1 MNKKRIIIISSVV
14 VAVVLILTFLNISIN
29 ASKNKCLDEY
39 KNKITSKINI
49 ISSIVNKYDISP
61 SGEVEV
67 VANYKGAHGEN
78 YPANFNYNYTLDD
91 KLYFEDEEYTSI
103 DVNKNLLSVI
113 GSLKNIE
120 NVDVSKYESV
130 KKSGNKIKIMYD
142 EKTINEVLKTN
153 FKSISAEV
161 NMSGIIKKIKE
172 INIILDDINITV
184 NGDDLHITYNSK
196 TIDLN
201 LKEDATYVNIN
212 NKLKMNIFTKNNY
225 NFSIVFNNQ
234 VYSLELLE
242 DGLNL
247 KFNTSAS
254 IYNSMSIKV
263 KYKGV
268 SLEKKREANNYN
280 DNPIIRY
287 LSESDLSL

>member
-1 MNKKRIIIISSVV
+1 MNKKKIIIISSI
-14 VAVVLILTFLNISIN
+14 AVVLLIIVFLFISVN

-49 ISSIVNKYDISP
+49 VSNILNKYNIGL

-78 YPANFNYNYTLDD
+78 YPANFNYNYLLED

-103 DVNKNLLSVI
+103 EVNKNLLSVI
-113 GSLKNIE
+113 DSLKNLDNI
-120 NVDVSKYESV
+120 DISKYKSTV
-130 KKSGNKIKIMYD
+130 KKGNKIKIMYD
-142 EKTINEVLKTN
+142 EKTLNEVLKTN
-153 FKSISAEV
+153 FKSIRAEI

-172 INIILDDINITV
+172 INIILDDINISV
-184 NGDDLHITYNSK
+184 NGDDIHIAYDSK
-196 TIDLN
+196 NIDLN
-201 LKEDATYVNIN
+201 LKEDATYVNVN

-263 KYKGV
+263 KYKSV
-268 SLEKKREANNYN
+268 SLEKKREAENYN

-287 LSESDLSL
+287 LRESDLSL

>member
-1 MNKKRIIIISSVV
+1 MNKKKIIIISSI
-14 VAVVLILTFLNISIN
+14 AVVLLIIVFLFISVN

-49 ISSIVNKYDISP
+49 VSNILNKYSIGL

-78 YPANFNYNYTLDD
+78 YPANFNYNYLFED

-103 DVNKNLLSVI
+103 EVNKNLLSVI
-113 GSLKNIE
+113 DSLKKLDKI
-120 NVDVSKYESV
+120 DVSKFKSIV
-130 KKSGNKIKIMYD
+130 KKGNKIKIMYD
-142 EKTINEVLKTN
+142 EKTLNEVLKTN
-153 FKSISAEV
+153 FKSIRAEI

-172 INIILDDINITV
+172 INIILDDINISV
-184 NGDDLHITYNSK
+184 NGDDIHIAYDSK
-196 TIDLN
+196 NIDLN
-201 LKEDATYVNIN
+201 LKEDATYVNVN

-263 KYKGV
+263 KYKSV
-268 SLEKKREANNYN
+268 SLEKKREAENYN
-280 DNPIIRY
+280 NNPIIRY

>member
-1 MNKKRIIIISSVV
+1 MNKKKIIIISSIGVV
-14 VAVVLILTFLNISIN
+14 FLIIVFLLISVN

-39 KNKITSKINI
+39 KDKISNKINI
-49 ISSIVNKYDISP
+49 ISSIVNKYSIGL

-78 YPANFNYNYTLDD
+78 YPANFNYNYSLDD

-113 GSLKNIE
+113 DSLKNIE

-130 KKSGNKIKIMYD
+130 KKSGNKIKIIYN
-142 EKTINEVLKTN
+142 EKNINEVLKTD
-153 FKSISAEV
+153 FKSISAEI
-161 NMSGIIKKIKE
+161 NMSGFIRKIKE

-184 NGDDLHITYNSK
+184 NRDDLHIIYNSK

-242 DGLNL
+242 DGFNL

-263 KYKGV
+263 KYKSV
-268 SLEKKREANNYN
+268 SLEKKREAKNYN

>member
-1 MNKKRIIIISSVV
+1 MNKKKIIIISSIAV
-14 VAVVLILTFLNISIN
+14 VALIIVFLLISVN
-29 ASKNKCLDEY
+29 ASKSKCLDEY
-39 KNKITSKINI
+39 KNKITSKLNI
-49 ISSIVNKYDISP
+49 VSNIVNKYNIGL

-78 YPANFNYNYTLDD
+78 YPANFNYKYLLED

-113 GSLKNIE
+113 DSLKNLDNI
-120 NVDVSKYESV
+120 DVSKYKSIV
-130 KKSGNKIKIMYD
+130 KKGNKIKIIYD

-153 FKSISAEV
+153 FKSIRAEI

-172 INIILDDINITV
+172 INIILDDIKISV
-184 NGDDLHITYNSK
+184 NGDDIHISYDSK
-196 TIDLN
+196 NIDLN
-201 LKEDATYVNIN
+201 LKEDATYVNVN

-263 KYKGV
+263 KYKSV
-268 SLEKKREANNYN
+268 SLEKKREAENYN
-280 DNPIIRY
+280 NNPIIRY

>member
-1 MNKKRIIIISSVV
+1 MNKKKIIIISSI
-14 VAVVLILTFLNISIN
+14 AVVFLIIVFLLISVN

-39 KNKITSKINI
+39 KNKISSKINI
-49 ISSIVNKYDISP
+49 ASNILNKYNIGL

-78 YPANFNYNYTLDD
+78 YPANFNYNYLLED

-103 DVNKNLLSVI
+103 DINKNLLSVI
-113 GSLKNIE
+113 DSLKNLE
-120 NVDVSKYESV
+120 NVDVSKYKSIV
-130 KKSGNKIKIMYD
+130 KKGNKIKIMYD

-153 FKSISAEV
+153 FKSIRAEI

-172 INIILDDINITV
+172 INIILDDINISV
-184 NGDDLHITYNSK
+184 NGDDIHITYDSK
-196 TIDLN
+196 NIDLN
-201 LKEDATYVNIN
+201 LKEDATYVNVN

-263 KYKGV
+263 KYKSV
-268 SLEKKREANNYN
+268 SLEKKREAENYN

-287 LSESDLSL
+287 LRESDLSL